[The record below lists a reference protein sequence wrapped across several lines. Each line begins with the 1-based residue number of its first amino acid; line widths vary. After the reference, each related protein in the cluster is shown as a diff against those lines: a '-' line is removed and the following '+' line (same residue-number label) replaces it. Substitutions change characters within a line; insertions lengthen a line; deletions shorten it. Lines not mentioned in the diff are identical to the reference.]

1 MPQYGDIACY
11 YQKAIGV
18 FFNTYIV
25 DGLYLK
31 MLDELWRLYE
41 QFFLRL
47 VSLEKGVSEYF
58 GNFYNNIA
66 LAEIAQRA
74 YLP

>member
-1 MPQYGDIACY
+1 MPQYGNIACY
-11 YQKAIGV
+11 YQKAISV
-18 FFNTYIV
+18 FFNTNIV
-25 DGLYLK
+25 DDFNLK
-31 MLDELWRLYE
+31 MLDELWSLYE

-47 VSLEKGVSEYF
+47 VSFEKGVSEYF
-58 GNFYNNIA
+58 GNFHNNIA